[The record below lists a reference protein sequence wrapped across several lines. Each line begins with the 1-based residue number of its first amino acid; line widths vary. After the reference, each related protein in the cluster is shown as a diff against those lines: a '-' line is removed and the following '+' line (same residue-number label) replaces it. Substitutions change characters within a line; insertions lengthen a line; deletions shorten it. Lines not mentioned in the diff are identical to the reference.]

1 MAVFSKREG
10 LEFEGSIV
18 SDTAP
23 LYKLVRAMLE
33 AGEIHALRDP
43 TRGGLRRHCV
53 KSQSRR
59 ELAWN

>member
-1 MAVFSKREG
+1 MAVFSEARG

-43 TRGGLRRHCV
+43 TRGGSGDV
-53 KSQSRR
+53 IV
-59 ELAWN
+59 